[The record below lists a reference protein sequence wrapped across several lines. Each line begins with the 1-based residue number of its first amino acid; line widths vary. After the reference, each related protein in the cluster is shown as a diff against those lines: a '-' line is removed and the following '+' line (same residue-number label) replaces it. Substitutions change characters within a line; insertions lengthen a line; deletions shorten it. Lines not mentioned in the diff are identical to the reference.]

1 MKALLNYLMSE
12 LGSELY
18 NVTVEDARIGLV
30 YTGVLL
36 SSGHAGVA
44 YTPVNELSK
53 CSALSCGG
61 NIAGKSALKLVKMV
75 LSSNFVEVAVG
86 VATANALSQI
96 VFEENPEKYVF
107 SNTDVLDLI
116 KAEDKVAMVGYFAPL
131 VPKVIQKARELYVL
145 EKRKIEDNRVKVVS
159 QSEISEVLSL
169 SNVVLISGST
179 LVNKTINEVL
189 KHVTNA
195 REIVLLGPTAS
206 MTPQPFFEK
215 GVTAAMGIRITDPA
229 KMLKIVSEAGG
240 TRQLLILCAKKTA
253 FMKGST

>member
-1 MKALLNYLMSE
+1 MKNLLNYLVGE

-44 YTPVNELSK
+44 YTPLYELSE
-53 CSALSCGG
+53 CPVLASSD
-61 NIAGKSALKLVKMV
+61 NIAGKSALKLVKMI

-107 SNTDVLDLI
+107 SNADVLDLI
-116 KAEDKVAMVGYFAPL
+116 QAEDKVAMVGYFAPL
-131 VPKVIQKARELYVL
+131 VPKVVQKARELYVL
-145 EKRKIEDNRVKVVS
+145 EKRKVEDNRVKVVS
-159 QSEISEVLSL
+159 PSEISEVLSL
-169 SNVVLISGST
+169 SNVVLIIGST
-179 LVNKTINEVL
+179 LVNKTINEIL
-189 KHVTNA
+189 KHITNA

-215 GVTAAMGIRITDPA
+215 GVTAVMGIRITDPT

-240 TRQLLILCAKKTA
+240 TQQLLISCAKKTA